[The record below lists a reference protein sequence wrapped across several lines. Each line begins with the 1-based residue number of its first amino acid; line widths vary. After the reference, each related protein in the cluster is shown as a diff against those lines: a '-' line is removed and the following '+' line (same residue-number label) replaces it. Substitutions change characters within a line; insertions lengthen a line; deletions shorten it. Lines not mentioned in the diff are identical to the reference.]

1 VPLVTSTRRTSLH
14 RLSLVSALAFLPACS
29 GLFGDEE
36 KNVSWTP
43 MEGAPY
49 AVTRLSFDG
58 SGAPI
63 VMGASATFGEY
74 FLQRPRPGDGLW
86 ERAEGLPIGG
96 HGDPVFRVG
105 DTVYAVLQRAVVRLD
120 DEASFTWTPLGN
132 PINDGDSGVQILGLS
147 TDEVLYASTYR
158 QVDVDGVAVFRQVA
172 LSWSPGQTE
181 WTLVPGSQNENSYW
195 TALVDPTGR
204 LVYSTGDG
212 FYRGDANGV
221 VKIFDCEEPDY
232 LYCEAQISSLVADA
246 EGNLTFYICPYT
258 TSHRAVY
265 RLPAAGGVA
274 TLAADIGDEYFF
286 CRGIQGLPDGT
297 VYLHI
302 AEDNLIG
309 SSAALFR
316 LAPGGSS
323 LELVADGL
331 ESDYAHVVRDASTL
345 FRFGDAAFVTGV
357 AHRGI

>member
-1 VPLVTSTRRTSLH
+1 VTSTRRTALH
-14 RLSLVSALAFLPACS
+14 RLFLVSVLGLLPGCS
-29 GLFGDEE
+29 GLFDDDEGS
-36 KNVSWTP
+36 VSWTP

-49 AVTRLSFDG
+49 AVVALSFDG
-58 SGAPI
+58 SGTPI

-74 FLQRPRPGDGLW
+74 FLQRPRAGDGLW

-132 PINDGDSGVQILGLS
+132 PTDDAGSVVQILGLS
-147 TDEVLYASTYR
+147 ADEVLYASSTR
-158 QVDVDGVAVFRQVA
+158 QVDVDGAMVFRPVV
-172 LSWSPGQTE
+172 LSWSPGQPD
-181 WTLVPGSQNENSYW
+181 WTLVPGSQSENSYW
-195 TALVDPTGR
+195 TALVDPVGR

-212 FYRGDANGV
+212 LYRGDAGGV
-221 VKIFDCEEPDY
+221 AKIFDCEEPDY

-246 EGNLTFYICPYT
+246 EGNLAFYICPYT

-265 RLPAAGGVA
+265 RLPASGGAA
-274 TLAADIGDEYFF
+274 TLAADIGDEYIY
-286 CRGIQGLPDGT
+286 CEGLQGMPDGT
-297 VYLHI
+297 VYLHA
-302 AEDNLIG
+302 AEDNLVG
-309 SSAALFR
+309 SNAALFR

-323 LELVADGL
+323 LERVADGL
-331 ESDYAHVVRDASTL
+331 ESDYTHVVRDASTL